1 MQFIVER
8 DQILNPLNRVNTVVD
23 RNPTIPILSHVLLTV
38 NDDRNGFRLTGSNI
52 EVEISEFVSDVQ
64 VTESGRVAFPG
75 LVVQEFC
82 RQQLNNCQ
90 LRFEFS
96 DGMMNI
102 NKLDDG
108 IGSQAESDGAEDP
121 VGESG
126 QSHLSLQT
134 MDQGTSDDTF
144 SGPFPILDTGAWD
157 ITFQISRTDFRT
169 IVQRAQHAMGSQD
182 LRYYLNAMLFEMDET
197 ELRTV
202 ATDGHRMAVCH
213 TEVVTGLN
221 DSMHR
226 AIVPRKTVLDL
237 SKLLADFSSPVTL
250 EFNSNHIRVSTPT
263 IEFTSKLLEGTYP
276 DWRGVIPA
284 NLSRVFQV
292 TRESIVTSLRRVVA
306 ILGQDVAA
314 SMKVRDSSLRIH
326 AQSIRTSQTEID
338 EQMDIEQDGESVD
351 FQVNCKYL
359 LDIFEAMKDYDKV
372 EFNLKNAQSACLLKF
387 PGNESA
393 NFLVMLLKDR

>member
-38 NDDRNGFRLTGSNI
+38 NDERNGIQLTGSNI
-52 EVEISEFVSDVQ
+52 DIEISEFVSDVQ

-75 LVVQEFC
+75 LTVQEYC
-82 RQQLNNCQ
+82 RQQPKDCQ
-90 LRFEFS
+90 LKFDIS

-108 IGSQAESDGAEDP
+108 IGSRTESDEAANSE
-121 VGESG
+121 GESG
-126 QSHLSLQT
+126 KSHLSLQT
-134 MDQGTSDDTF
+134 MAQDTLA
-144 SGPFPILDTGAWD
+144 GPFPILNAGDWD
-157 ITFQISRTDFRT
+157 IKFQISRSDLRT

-182 LRYYLNAMLFEMDET
+182 LRYYLNAMLFEMNES

-250 EFNSNHIRVSTPT
+250 EFNDNHVQVSTPN
-263 IEFTSKLLEGTYP
+263 IKFTSKLLEGTYP

-292 TRESIVTSLRRVVA
+292 TRENIIASLRRVVG
-306 ILGQDVAA
+306 ILGPEVPT
-314 SMKVRDSSLRIH
+314 SMQVRDGRLRIH
-326 AQSIRTSQTEID
+326 AQSSRNSQAEID
-338 EQMDIEQDGESVD
+338 EQMDVEQNGESLD
-351 FQVNCKYL
+351 FQINGKYL
-359 LDIFEAMKDYDKV
+359 LDIFEVMKEYDKV

-387 PGNESA
+387 PGNESS

>member
-38 NDDRNGFRLTGSNI
+38 NEDRNGFQLTGSNI
-52 EVEISEFVSDVQ
+52 EVEISEFVPDIQ

-75 LVVQEFC
+75 LTVQEFC
-82 RQQLNNCQ
+82 RQQPSNCQ
-90 LRFEFS
+90 LKFDFS

-108 IGSQAESDGAEDP
+108 LGSRTESEGAENSG
-121 VGESG
+121 GESG
-126 QSHLSLQT
+126 QSHLSLQA
-134 MDQGTSDDTF
+134 MAQDTSD
-144 SGPFPILDTGAWD
+144 GPFPILDAGEWD
-157 ITFQISRTDFRT
+157 IHFQISRSDLRT

-182 LRYYLNAMLFEMDET
+182 LRYYLNAMLFEMNES

-237 SKLLADFSSPVTL
+237 GKLLADFSSPVTL
-250 EFNSNHIRVSTPT
+250 EFNSNHVRASTSS
-263 IEFTSKLLEGTYP
+263 IVFTSKLLEGTYP

-284 NLSRVFQV
+284 NLSRVFLV
-292 TRESIVTSLRRVVA
+292 ARENIIASLRRIVA
-306 ILGQDVAA
+306 ILGPDVPT
-314 SMKVRDSSLRIH
+314 SMQVRDGRLRIH
-326 AQSIRTSQTEID
+326 ARTSRNSQAEID
-338 EQMDIEQDGESVD
+338 EQMDIEQNGESLD
-351 FQVNCKYL
+351 FQVNGKYL
-359 LDIFEAMKDYDKV
+359 LDIFEVMKDYDKV

-387 PGNESA
+387 PGNESS

>member
-38 NDDRNGFRLTGSNI
+38 NEDRNGFQLTGSNI
-52 EVEISEFVSDVQ
+52 EVEISEFVPDIQ

-75 LVVQEFC
+75 LTVQEFC
-82 RQQLNNCQ
+82 RQQPNNCQ
-90 LRFEFS
+90 LKFDFS

-108 IGSQAESDGAEDP
+108 FGSRAESEAEGEESP
-121 VGESG
+121 GGESG
-126 QSHLSLQT
+126 QSHLSLQA
-134 MDQGTSDDTF
+134 MAQDTSD
-144 SGPFPILDTGAWD
+144 GPFPILDAGDWD
-157 ITFQISRTDFRT
+157 IQFQISRSDLRT
-169 IVQRAQHAMGSQD
+169 IVQRAQHAMGTQD
-182 LRYYLNAMLFEMDET
+182 LRYYLNAMLFEMNES

-213 TEVVTGLN
+213 TEVMTGLN

-237 SKLLADFSSPVTL
+237 GKLLADFSSPVTL
-250 EFNSNHIRVSTPT
+250 EFNSNHVRASTPS

-292 TRESIVTSLRRVVA
+292 TRETIIASLRRIVA
-306 ILGQDVAA
+306 ILGPDVPT
-314 SMKVRDSSLRIH
+314 SMQVKDGRLRIH
-326 AQSIRTSQTEID
+326 ARTSRNSQAEID
-338 EQMDIEQDGESVD
+338 EQMDIEQNGESLD
-351 FQVNCKYL
+351 FQINGKYL
-359 LDIFEAMKDYDKV
+359 LDIFEVMKDYDKV

-387 PGNESA
+387 PGNESS